1 MDVLN
6 IKGKFMT
13 GLMSKLLK
21 LMLKKSLGCD
31 VNIQL
36 GEFKVST
43 QDNDV
48 TISVNAAATMT
59 QDEFGKLLTKL
70 V

>member
-21 LMLKKSLGCD
+21 LMLKKSFGCD

-48 TISVNAAATMT
+48 TISVNAATTMT